1 MKPESQSRWCQL
13 PTCSPALLTEFWIL
27 STQGERS
34 STQQSVIPLKNAAIV
49 KFTYT
54 WSWTLRTQQKFNYS
68 KVSGSRSLEN
78 RYWFPHTRIQAWG
91 LWIWCKLQDNFWH
104 ACTYSSNFW
113 SSASSPSK
121 NVHGSLAQ
129 IFPFLSVRGPGMG
142 NFQWDEPNRW
152 CKSS

>member
-113 SSASSPSK
+113 SSASSSK